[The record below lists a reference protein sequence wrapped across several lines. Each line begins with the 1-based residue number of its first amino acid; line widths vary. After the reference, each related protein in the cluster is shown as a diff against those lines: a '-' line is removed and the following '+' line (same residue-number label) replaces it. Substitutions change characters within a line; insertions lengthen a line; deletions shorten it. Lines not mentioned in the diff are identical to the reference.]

1 MTLSRHAALA
11 GRVAVIT
18 GASRG
23 IGEAI
28 ARAFAERGAKLVV
41 AARKPEALEAVAESL
56 RSTGA
61 EAIAVPTHTGDPESA
76 KALVAKATEH
86 FGAVDIVVNNAAT
99 NPHYGAFLDATEEMW
114 DKTFDINVKGYFR
127 LIQAA
132 APAML
137 ERKWGRIIN
146 VASIAGL
153 QAQPGMG
160 VYGCSKAA
168 VLMMTQALAVELASS
183 GVTVNAI
190 APGFVKTKFSSVL
203 WQTPQVYDRLIEAIP
218 ARRMAEPKEIAG
230 IAAYLASEDAAFTTG
245 AVFEIDGGQRAA
257 SGVRLG

>member
-1 MTLSRHAALA
+1 MSAPSTASLD

-28 ARAFAERGAKLVV
+28 ARAYGRAGAKLVL
-41 AARKPEALEAVAESL
+41 AARKAEALEGVAESL
-56 RSTGA
+56 RESGA
-61 EAIAVPTHTGDPESA
+61 DAIAVPTHTGEADSVQ
-76 KALVAKATEH
+76 ALVATATER
-86 FGAVDIVVNNAAT
+86 FGSVDIVVNNAAT
-99 NPHYGAFLDATEEMW
+99 NPHYGPFLDATPEMW

-127 LIQAA
+127 VISAA
-132 APAML
+132 APGML

-168 VLMMTQALAVELASS
+168 VIMMTRALAVELAPR

-203 WQTPQVYDRLIEAIP
+203 WQTPQVHDRLIEAIP
-218 ARRMAEPKEIAG
+218 ARRMAEPEEIAG
-230 IAAYLASEDAAFTTG
+230 IASYLASDEAAFTTG
-245 AVFEIDGGQRAA
+245 AVFEVDGGQRAA